1 MFVTRKSLSRRT
13 VLKGMGTTLALP
25 FLESMVPAF
34 QALAQSPAKPPMRFG
49 AILTCVAASTISMS
63 SSPRALITSST
74 WSAATTSAG
83 SASFTSS

>member
-49 AILTCVAASTISMS
+49 AIYFPNGALFTIPNTSVEKRLPLCAASRTMPRTTGMS
-63 SSPRALITSST
+63 
-74 WSAATTSAG
+74 
-83 SASFTSS
+83 